1 MTKLFLLPI
10 ILISLS
16 SLGQSNDKN
25 LNVSIW
31 MPSGWFAG
39 DKKLLQDNLT
49 NYKFSKEELNRIEND
64 INASK
69 VLSINYKYDPKTH
82 YGLVPTI
89 KSYIRQNNTKN
100 FETFFV
106 LIKNE
111 IEKVKSQVLNFEYI
125 DTPKT
130 IIVGQRKAFYAIS
143 TYNLKVQTGEVATI
157 RTKFIAIPIGKTYL
171 YLTLIDNKDE
181 DCYDVYEKV
190 ISKIKIE

>member
-16 SLGQSNDKN
+16 SLGQSNDRN

-31 MPSGWFAG
+31 TPSGWFAG

-69 VLSINYKYDPKTH
+69 VFSVYYKYDPKTH

-100 FETFFV
+100 FETFFI
-106 LIKNE
+106 LIRNE

-125 DTPKT
+125 ETPKT
-130 IIVGQRKAFYAIS
+130 IIVAQKKAFYAFL
-143 TYNLKVQTGEVATI
+143 TYNLKVNTGELATI

-171 YLTLIDNKDE
+171 YVTLIDNKDE
-181 DCYDVYEKV
+181 NCSDDYEKV